1 MSERTRVALATATH
15 LPELDD
21 DGPELLEALAAEGL
35 SVDVRVW
42 DDPAVD
48 WGAYDLVVLRSVWD
62 YWDKHDD
69 FLAWTRSV
77 PRLANPASAVA
88 WNTDKTYLGRLA
100 EAGVP
105 VVPTTYLRS
114 LDGWAPP
121 ETPFVVKPSVS
132 AGARDTAA
140 YEGGDPSA
148 VAHVQELLG
157 RGKTVMVQ
165 PYLDAVDVDGE
176 TALLVFEGVV
186 SHAVR
191 KGALLA
197 PGGGIGAP
205 DDYREH
211 IVAREP
217 TAEEVALAE
226 QVLAVVRGW
235 GDELLYARVDMLPGP
250 VLIELE
256 VTEPSLFLRHSEGAA
271 QRFAAAV
278 RRAVRG

>member
-1 MSERTRVALATATH
+1 VARVALATAAH
-15 LPELDD
+15 LPELDE
-21 DGPELLEALAAEGL
+21 DGPALLAALADEGL

-42 DDPAVD
+42 DDPSVD
-48 WGAYDLVVLRSVWD
+48 WSSYDLVVLRSVWD
-62 YWDKHDD
+62 YWDRHEE

-77 PRLANPASAVA
+77 PRLANSASVIA
-88 WNTDKTYLGRLA
+88 WNTDKAYLGRLA
-100 EAGVP
+100 GAGVP
-105 VVPTTYLRS
+105 VVPTTYLTS
-114 LDGWAPP
+114 LDGWTPP
-121 ETPFVVKPSVS
+121 TTPFVVKPSVS

-140 YEGGDPSA
+140 YDVGDRAAVGHVEG
-148 VAHVQELLG
+148 LLS

-165 PYLDAVDVDGE
+165 PYQSAVDDHGE
-176 TALLVFEGVV
+176 TALLVFDGVV

-211 IVAREP
+211 ITAREP
-217 TAEEVALAE
+217 TPEEVALAE
-226 QVLAVVRGW
+226 QVLSVVRGW

-256 VTEPSLFLRHSEGAA
+256 VTEPSLFLRHAPGSAA
-271 QRFAAAV
+271 RFAAAV
-278 RRAVRG
+278 RRAAEAS